1 MFKVMDEKKLK
12 TWEKIFKKS
21 NEDQDS
27 SRRIQEIEVLLSE
40 LGSLKPGALVY
51 RGTENTVLF
60 ASDVSSTKADLKKEK
75 NGLRKK
81 SAGPSSGVLAF

>member
-1 MFKVMDEKKLK
+1 MDEKKLK

-40 LGSLKPGALVY
+40 LGSLKPGAIVY
-51 RGTENTVLF
+51 RGAENTVLF

-81 SAGPSSGVLAF
+81 SAGLSSGALAF